1 MASNEASSSF
11 GSPLLLRGQ
20 RKTEEQAEAVNP
32 LASKPIE
39 KYTKSLTS
47 MSDVLQLSNSFMLD
61 NLEQNVKSN
70 ELLGKILHN
79 MSNSDS
85 KSMDISGMPAKLK
98 QVASKVP
105 GKYKIGFIGAAMAL
119 GAMGMF
125 SMASTSTSDSEP
137 SADVTPEEANQ
148 AQQLED
154 VEPEDI
160 QPVNNELENT
170 QDSES
175 EQGAQSVGGLAKPVS
190 SGAPAVGG
198 LAKPVSSGAPAV
210 CGLAK
215 PISSRTQSGSAIK
228 PVDSQRIRT
237 PSLTSQSNSDETPDQ
252 NKDLKISARSIVFS
266 SDNFVIDQGDSA
278 GAPSATGM
286 SKVSFQMTDSSS
298 MAAPPAAQ
306 FSSSVSGAQSEQSS
320 GGLVPPVNGRVSSG
334 FGQRAR
340 GNHEGIDFA
349 VPVGTPVL
357 ASTGGVVVY
366 AGERGNYGNLVTIQ
380 SPDGIET
387 RYAHLSALNVVK
399 GDAVTAGQEI
409 AKSGNT
415 GLSTGPHLHF
425 EVRKGG
431 TPIDPK
437 TMLGSAAQTPGG
449 ANEMPGEPSSGQ
461 AQMSGS
467 EGQSAS
473 MELGASASSMGSVI
487 NDASTQNI
495 VAESA
500 PPQVSVSMEQGSQEA
515 PASSIGAIQTPID
528 PNDPGPVGIDAAT
541 MREFFSELM

>member
-1 MASNEASSSF
+1 MSQLNIRSMASNEASSSF

-20 RKTEEQAEAVNP
+20 KKTEEQVET
-32 LASKPIE
+32 ASKPIE

-61 NLEQNVKSN
+61 NLEQTVKSN

-79 MSNSDS
+79 MSDSDS
-85 KSMDISGMPAKLK
+85 KSMDMPGMPAKLK

-160 QPVNNELENT
+160 QPVNNELESA
-170 QDSES
+170 QEPES
-175 EQGAQSVGGLAKPVS
+175 EQSAQSVGGLATPANS
-190 SGAPAVGG
+190 RAPAVG
-198 LAKPVSSGAPAV
+198 
-210 CGLAK
+210 GLAK

-306 FSSSVSGAQSEQSS
+306 FSSTVSDSQSEQSS
-320 GGLVPPVNGRVSSG
+320 GGLITPVNGRVSSG

-387 RYAHLSALNVVK
+387 RYAHLSALNVAK

-437 TMLGSAAQTPGG
+437 TMLGSAAQAPGG
-449 ANEMPGEPSSGQ
+449 ANQMPGEPSSGQ

-515 PASSIGAIQTPID
+515 PAPGIGAIQTPID
-528 PNDPGPVGIDAAT
+528 PDDPGPVGIDAAT
-541 MREFFSELM
+541 MREFFSELME

>member
-1 MASNEASSSF
+1 MNQFNFRSMASMEAPSAL
-11 GSPLLLRGQ
+11 GSPLLSYGQ
-20 RKTEEQAEAVNP
+20 RKPQEQAEAVNA
-32 LASKPIE
+32 LVSKPVE
-39 KYTKSLTS
+39 KYTRSLTS
-47 MSDVLQLSNSFMLD
+47 MVDVLQLSNAFMLD

-70 ELLGKILHN
+70 ELLNKILHN
-79 MSNSDS
+79 MSDTDS
-85 KSMDISGMPAKLK
+85 KSMDIPGLPVKLK

-105 GKYKIGFIGAAMAL
+105 NKYKIGFIGAAVAL
-119 GAMGMF
+119 GAMGLFALNMP
-125 SMASTSTSDSEP
+125 SSAEAQEP
-137 SADVTPEEANQ
+137 EEATPEEPEQ
-148 AQQLED
+148 AEQLND
-154 VEPEDI
+154 VEPSVI
-160 QPVNNELENT
+160 QPEEAPAPMP
-170 QDSES
+170 QQ
-175 EQGAQSVGGLAKPVS
+175 EQGGQ
-190 SGAPAVGG
+190 AVGG
-198 LAKPVSSGAPAV
+198 LARPVSTRTQTGA
-210 CGLAK
+210 GIR
-215 PISSRTQSGSAIK
+215 PISSRVRS
-228 PVDSQRIRT
+228 
-237 PSLTSQSNSDETPDQ
+237 PSLTSQSSSDETPDQ

-278 GAPSATGM
+278 AAPAATGLSRISM
-286 SKVSFQMTDSSS
+286 QMTDTSS
-298 MAAPPAAQ
+298 MAIPPAAQ
-306 FSSSVSGAQSEQSS
+306 FSSSVSGSEMDQSS
-320 GGLVPPVNGRVSSG
+320 GELVPPVNGRVSSG

-387 RYAHLSALNVVK
+387 RYAHLSAINVAK

-437 TMLGSAAQTPGG
+437 TMLGSAAQAPGP

-461 AQMSGS
+461 AQMASA

-473 MELGASASSMGSVI
+473 MELGASASRMGSVI
-487 NDASTQNI
+487 NDASTANLA
-495 VAESA
+495 AESA
-500 PPQVSVSMEQGSQEA
+500 PPQVSVSMEPASQET
-515 PASSIGAIQTPID
+515 PDMGIGAIQTPID
-528 PNDPGPVGIDAAT
+528 PNDPGQVGIDAET
-541 MREFFSELM
+541 MRQFFGELIA

>member
-1 MASNEASSSF
+1 MNQLNIRSMASNEASSSF

-20 RKTEEQAEAVNP
+20 RKTQEQEEAVNP

-39 KYTKSLTS
+39 KYTRSLTS
-47 MSDVLQLSNSFMLD
+47 MSDVLQLSNAFMLD
-61 NLEQNVKSN
+61 NLEQTVKSN
-70 ELLGKILHN
+70 ELLNKILHN
-79 MSNSDS
+79 MSDSDS
-85 KSMDISGMPAKLK
+85 KSMDAPGMPAKLK
-98 QVASKVP
+98 QAASKIP
-105 GKYKIGFIGAAMAL
+105 GKYKIGFIGAAIAL

-125 SMASTSTSDSEP
+125 SIASTSTSDSEKP
-137 SADVTPEEANQ
+137 EDATPEEANQ
-148 AQQLED
+148 TQQLED
-154 VEPEDI
+154 AEPEDI
-160 QPVNNELENT
+160 QPVNNELEST
-170 QDSES
+170 QEPES
-175 EQGAQSVGGLAKPVS
+175 EQGSQSVGGLARPVS
-190 SGAPAVGG
+190 SRAPAVGG
-198 LAKPVSSGAPAV
+198 LARPV
-210 CGLAK
+210 
-215 PISSRTQSGSAIK
+215 SSRTQTGAAIK

-266 SDNFVIDQGDSA
+266 SDNFVIDQGDAA

-286 SKVSFQMTDSSS
+286 SKISFQMTDSSS

-306 FSSSVSGAQSEQSS
+306 FSSTVSGSQSEQSS
-320 GGLVPPVNGRVSSG
+320 GELVPPVNGRVSSG

-366 AGERGNYGNLVTIQ
+366 AGERGSYGNLVTIQ

-387 RYAHLSALNVVK
+387 RYAHLSALNVAK

-437 TMLGSAAQTPGG
+437 TMLGSAAQSSGG

-473 MELGASASSMGSVI
+473 MELGASASGMGSVL

-500 PPQVSVSMEQGSQEA
+500 PPQVSVSMEQGSQQA
-515 PASSIGAIQTPID
+515 PDSGIGSIQTPID
-528 PNDPGPVGIDAAT
+528 PNDPGPVGIDVET
-541 MREFFSELM
+541 MREFFSELMT